1 MQYLDEVRLISDKY
15 ESKGYSK
22 GARGAIIFAEMR
34 YNTFL
39 VEFFGIPDNDDPFL
53 PIHVADLE
61 LVRSAGITDEQLLDE
76 FDKEK
81 SKVMNYIM
89 YKKRT
94 EYEVRNKFSKTLEEN
109 LLDDIIEYIKD
120 AGYLSDTEYIKRAV
134 SEFQALNN
142 LSRKEI
148 KYKLYSKGVGNSLIE
163 DYFSE
168 KSEEL
173 YEYELKSARNIFI
186 KKQSTI
192 DEEEIRNYLRKKGYR
207 EDIIKQAIEDE
218 E

>member
-1 MQYLDEVRLISDKY
+1 MEYTIE
-15 ESKGYSK
+15 
-22 GARGAIIFAEMR
+22 
-34 YNTFL
+34 
-39 VEFFGIPDNDDPFL
+39 
-53 PIHVADLE
+53 
-61 LVRSAGITDEQLLDE
+61 E
-76 FDKEK
+76 FDKSK
-81 SKVMNYIM
+81 TKVMNYIM

-109 LLDDIIEYIKD
+109 LLDDIIEYVKE

-142 LSRKEI
+142 MSRKEI
-148 KYKLYSKGVGNSLIE
+148 KYKLYSKGIENGLIE

-173 YEYELKSARNIFI
+173 YEYELKSAKNIFI
-186 KKQSTI
+186 KKQSTMG
-192 DEEEIRNYLRKKGYR
+192 EEEIKNYLRKKGYR
-207 EDIIKQAIEDE
+207 EDIIKQVLENE